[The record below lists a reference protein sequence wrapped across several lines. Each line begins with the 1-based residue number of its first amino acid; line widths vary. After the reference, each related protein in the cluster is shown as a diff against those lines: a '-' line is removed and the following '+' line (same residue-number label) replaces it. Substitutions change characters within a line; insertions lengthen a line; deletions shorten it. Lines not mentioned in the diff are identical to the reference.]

1 VAIADRI
8 ASHVSS
14 VVTKFEDLPL
24 SASMLDALRAV
35 GYEKATPI
43 QAATIAPAL
52 EGRDIVGAAQ
62 TGTGKTA
69 AFLIPLIE
77 RMHAARA
84 RGEAPVALILSP
96 TRELA
101 EQIHTWAERLGPDLD
116 SALILGGMKYE
127 PQIKALH
134 NLPSLIIATPGRLY
148 DHLEQRVFNLDKVT
162 AFVLDEA
169 DRMLDMGFRPQVDRI
184 IRMLPKKRQTMLFS
198 ATLTPVRG
206 IISQLR
212 LDDPFEI
219 SVGTEAQPPSKVEQ
233 DVYVVSPLKKMPV
246 LTKLVE
252 GRHENWSCLIFTRTK
267 NNAEHLYLTL
277 RRLGYSVE
285 RLHADRNQTHRRA
298 ALDAFRD
305 GSCQILIATDI
316 AARGIDIDDIR
327 LVINYDMPQTVEDYV
342 HRIGRTAR
350 AGTHGHATS
359 FAGAQDLPL
368 LHRIERHL
376 GIKLP
381 RRNPDDPTIT
391 SSMSAA

>member
-1 VAIADRI
+1 
-8 ASHVSS
+8 
-14 VVTKFEDLPL
+14 
-24 SASMLDALRAV
+24 MLAALREV
-35 GYEKATPI
+35 GYEKPTPI
-43 QAATIAPAL
+43 QAATIGAAL
-52 EGRDIVGAAQ
+52 EGRDIIGAAQ
-62 TGTGKTA
+62 TGTGKTG

-77 RMHAARA
+77 RMHAARQ
-84 RGEAPVALILSP
+84 RGERPVALILSP

-127 PQIKALH
+127 PQIKALAKD
-134 NLPSLIIATPGRLY
+134 PSLVIATPGRLY
-148 DHLEQRVFNLDKVT
+148 DHLEQRVYNLKHVT

-184 IRMLPKKRQTMLFS
+184 IRMLPRERKTMLFS

-206 IISQLR
+206 IITQLK
-212 LDDPFEI
+212 LHDALEVA
-219 SVGTEAQPPSKVEQ
+219 VGTEAQPPSAIEQ

-246 LTKLVE
+246 LTKLIE
-252 GRHENWSCLIFTRTK
+252 GRHVDWSCLIFTRTK
-267 NNAEHLYLTL
+267 NNAEHLYLSL
-277 RRLGYSVE
+277 NRAGHSVE
-285 RLHADRNQTHRRA
+285 RLHADRAQAQRRA
-298 ALDAFRD
+298 ALDAFRS
-305 GSCQILIATDI
+305 GECQILIATDI
-316 AARGIDIDDIR
+316 AARGIDIDDIK

-350 AGTHGHATS
+350 AGALGHATS

-381 RRNPDDPTIT
+381 RRNPDAPTIT